1 MLQIKR
7 HCIIILRYEAN
18 LQVDDGVKNM
28 DREILL
34 IEDDEDLRLSICRKL
49 ERSGYTVHKAADL
62 GQARRLF
69 KERQVPLILCD
80 IDLPD
85 GSGLKLC
92 TEFRQY
98 SDVLFLF
105 LTAMD
110 TEEDM
115 INGYAAGA
123 DDYITKPFYPEVL
136 VSKVNAMFV
145 RGDKGEEKKR
155 IVCDGIV
162 LYTEER
168 RAQKDGENLNL
179 TAREYALLEY
189 LMMNPMRILSKNQM
203 LGAIW
208 DREEAFVDEN
218 TLAVNIRRLREKIE
232 TDPSNPEYIRNMR
245 GLGYIWER
253 NCVRR

>member
-1 MLQIKR
+1 
-7 HCIIILRYEAN
+7 
-18 LQVDDGVKNM
+18 M

-34 IEDDEDLRLSICRKL
+34 IEDDEDLRFSIGRKL
-49 ERSGYTVHKAADL
+49 ERSGYKIYEAA
-62 GQARRLF
+62 GFKQACRLY
-69 KERQVPLILCD
+69 KQYPVPLILCD

-85 GSGLKLC
+85 GSGLDLC
-92 TEFRQY
+92 RQLRES

-110 TEEDM
+110 AEEDM
-115 INGYAAGA
+115 IRGYAAGA

-136 VSKVNAMFV
+136 VSKVNAMFA
-145 RGDKGEEKKR
+145 RGDRGEEKTK
-155 IVCDGIV
+155 IVCGTIV
-162 LYTEER
+162 LYTEEKK
-168 RAQKDGENLNL
+168 AQKDGEDLNL

-189 LMMNPMRILSKNQM
+189 LMTNAMRVLSKNQM

-208 DREEAFVDEN
+208 DVEEAFVDEN

-232 TDPSNPEYIRNMR
+232 TDPSNPEYIKNMR

-253 NCVRR
+253 NCVKR

>member
-1 MLQIKR
+1 
-7 HCIIILRYEAN
+7 
-18 LQVDDGVKNM
+18 M
-28 DREILL
+28 DKEILL
-34 IEDDEDLRLSICRKL
+34 IEDDEDLRLSISRKL
-49 ERSGYTVHKAADL
+49 ERSGYKVYDAADL
-62 GQARRLF
+62 KQARRLYE
-69 KERQVPLILCD
+69 KNPVPLILCD

-85 GSGLKLC
+85 GSGLDLC
-92 TEFRQY
+92 RELREH

-115 INGYAAGA
+115 IQGYAVGA
-123 DDYITKPFYPEVL
+123 DDYITKPFYPDVL
-136 VSKVNAMFV
+136 VSKVNAIFA
-145 RGDKGEEKKR
+145 RGDKGEEKTK
-155 IVCDGIV
+155 IVCDKLV
-162 LYTEER
+162 LYMEEKKV
-168 RAQKDGENLNL
+168 QKDGEILNL

-189 LMMNPMRILSKNQM
+189 LMMNPMRILSKNQV

-208 DREEAFVDEN
+208 DKEEAFVDEN

-232 TDPSNPEYIRNMR
+232 LDPSNPEYIKNMR

>member
-1 MLQIKR
+1 
-7 HCIIILRYEAN
+7 
-18 LQVDDGVKNM
+18 M
-28 DREILL
+28 DKAILL
-34 IEDDEDLRLSICRKL
+34 VEDDEDLRLSIGRKL
-49 ERSGYTVHKAADL
+49 ERSGYKVYEAA
-62 GQARRLF
+62 GFKQARRLF
-69 KERQVPLILCD
+69 EQCPVPLILCD

-85 GSGLKLC
+85 GNGLDLC
-92 TEFRQY
+92 RDIREH

-115 INGYAAGA
+115 IQGYAVGA

-136 VSKVNAMFV
+136 VSKVNAMFA
-145 RGDKGEEKKR
+145 RGDKDEQKTKLVCDKIVLFTEEKK
-155 IVCDGIV
+155 G
-162 LYTEER
+162 
-168 RAQKDGENLNL
+168 QKGGEDLNL

-189 LMMNPMRILSKNQM
+189 FMMNPMRILSKNQV

-208 DREEAFVDEN
+208 DREETFVDEN

-232 TDPSNPEYIRNMR
+232 ADPSNPEYIRNVR

-253 NCVRR
+253 NCVKR

>member
-1 MLQIKR
+1 
-7 HCIIILRYEAN
+7 
-18 LQVDDGVKNM
+18 M
-28 DREILL
+28 DRQILL
-34 IEDDEDLRLSICRKL
+34 IEDDEDLLLSVGRKL
-49 ERSGYTVHKAADL
+49 ERSGYTVYKAADL
-62 GQARRLF
+62 KQARRLYE
-69 KERQVPLILCD
+69 KYPVPLILCD

-85 GSGLKLC
+85 GSGLDLC
-92 TEFRQY
+92 REIREH

-115 INGYAAGA
+115 IKGYAMGA

-136 VSKVNAMFV
+136 VSKVNAMFA
-145 RGDKGEEKKR
+145 REDKGEKKTR
-155 IVCDGIV
+155 IVCDGLI
-162 LYTEER
+162 LYTEEKK
-168 RAQKDGENLNL
+168 AQKDGENLNL

-189 LMMNPMRILSKNQM
+189 LMMNPMRILSKNLV

-208 DREEAFVDEN
+208 DKEEAFVDEN

-232 TDPSNPEYIRNMR
+232 TDPSNPAYIRNVR

>member
-1 MLQIKR
+1 
-7 HCIIILRYEAN
+7 
-18 LQVDDGVKNM
+18 M

-34 IEDDEDLRLSICRKL
+34 VEDDEDLRFSIGRKL
-49 ERSGYTVHKAADL
+49 EHSGYKVYEAA
-62 GQARRLF
+62 GFKQARRLY
-69 KERQVPLILCD
+69 EQYPVPLILCD

-85 GSGLKLC
+85 GSGLDLC
-92 TEFRQY
+92 RELREH

-115 INGYAAGA
+115 ITGYAVGA

-136 VSKVNAMFV
+136 VSKVNAMFA
-145 RGDKGEEKKR
+145 RGDKGEEKTK
-155 IVCDGIV
+155 IICDKIV
-162 LYTEER
+162 LYIEEK
-168 RAQKDGENLNL
+168 RAQKDGETLNL

-189 LMMNPMRILSKNQM
+189 LMMNPMRILSKNQV

-208 DREEAFVDEN
+208 DKEEAFVDEN

-232 TDPSNPEYIRNMR
+232 VDPSNPEYIKNVR

>member
-1 MLQIKR
+1 
-7 HCIIILRYEAN
+7 
-18 LQVDDGVKNM
+18 M
-28 DREILL
+28 DRTILF
-34 IEDDEDLRLSICRKL
+34 IEDDEDLRISVSRKL
-49 ERSGYTVHKAADL
+49 ERSGYAVYNAADL
-62 GQARRLF
+62 KQARRLF
-69 KERQVPLILCD
+69 KMNPTPLVLCD

-85 GSGLKLC
+85 GSGLDLC
-92 TEFRQY
+92 RELREH

-115 INGYAAGA
+115 IQGYVAGA
-123 DDYITKPFYPEVL
+123 DDYITKPFYLEVL
-136 VSKVNAMFV
+136 VSKVNAMFT
-145 RGDKGEEKKR
+145 RGDKGEERTK
-155 IVCDGIV
+155 IVCDTIV
-162 LYTEER
+162 LFTEEK
-168 RAQKDGENLNL
+168 RAQKDGKDLNL

-189 LMMNPMRILSKNQM
+189 LMTNSMRILSKNQV

-208 DREEAFVDEN
+208 DKEEAFVDEN

-232 TDPSNPEYIRNMR
+232 TNPSHPEYIKNMR

>member
-1 MLQIKR
+1 
-7 HCIIILRYEAN
+7 
-18 LQVDDGVKNM
+18 M

-34 IEDDEDLRLSICRKL
+34 IEDDEDLRLSVSRKL
-49 ERSGYTVHKAADL
+49 ERSGYRVYEAADMK
-62 GQARRLF
+62 QARRLYE
-69 KERQVPLILCD
+69 KYPVPLILCD

-85 GSGLKLC
+85 GNGLNLC
-92 TEFRQY
+92 REIREN

-115 INGYAAGA
+115 ILGYEAGA

-136 VSKVNAMFV
+136 VSKVNAMFA
-145 RGDKGEEKKR
+145 RGDKSEGKER
-155 IVCDGIV
+155 IVCDGLI
-162 LYTEER
+162 LYTEEK
-168 RAQKDGENLNL
+168 RAQKDGDNLSL

-189 LMMNPMRILSKNQM
+189 LMSNPMRILSKNQM
-203 LGAIW
+203 LSAIW
-208 DREEAFVDEN
+208 DKEEAFVDEN

-232 TDPSNPEYIRNMR
+232 TDPSNPEYIKNMR

>member
-1 MLQIKR
+1 
-7 HCIIILRYEAN
+7 
-18 LQVDDGVKNM
+18 M
-28 DREILL
+28 DRKILL
-34 IEDDEDLRLSICRKL
+34 VEDDEDLRLSIGRKL
-49 ERSGYTVHKAADL
+49 ERSGYSVYDAADL
-62 GQARRLF
+62 KQARRLF
-69 KERQVPLILCD
+69 KEKQVPLILCD

-85 GSGLKLC
+85 GSGMDLC
-92 TEFRQY
+92 AELRLH

-115 INGYAAGA
+115 IRGYAVGA

-136 VSKVNAMFV
+136 VQKVNAMFA
-145 RGDKGEEKKR
+145 RGDKGSEKTK
-155 IVCDGIV
+155 IVCDKIT
-162 LYTEER
+162 LYTEEKK
-168 RAQKDGENLNL
+168 ALKDGENLNL

-189 LMMNPMRILSKNQM
+189 LMMNPMRILSKNQV

-208 DREEAFVDEN
+208 DKEEAFVDEN
-218 TLAVNIRRLREKIE
+218 TLAVNVRRLREKIE
-232 TDPSNPEYIRNMR
+232 TDPSNPEYIKNMR

>member
-1 MLQIKR
+1 MNKQ
-7 HCIIILRYEAN
+7 
-18 LQVDDGVKNM
+18 
-28 DREILL
+28 ILL
-34 IEDDEDLRLSICRKL
+34 IEDDEDLRLSISYKL
-49 ERSGYTVHKAADL
+49 ERSGYTVYKAADL
-62 GQARRLF
+62 RQARRLF
-69 KERQVPLILCD
+69 KTNPTTLILCD

-85 GSGLKLC
+85 GSGLDLC
-92 TEFRQY
+92 KELREH

-115 INGYAAGA
+115 IKGYAVGA

-136 VSKVNAMFV
+136 VSKVNAMFA
-145 RGDKGEEKKR
+145 REDKNEEKTKLVCDKIVLYIEEKK
-155 IVCDGIV
+155 
-162 LYTEER
+162 
-168 RAQKDGENLNL
+168 AQKNGEDLNL

-189 LMMNPMRILSKNQM
+189 FMSNPMRILSKNQM

-208 DREEAFVDEN
+208 DKEEAFVDEN

-232 TDPSNPEYIRNMR
+232 TDPSSPEYIKNMR

>member
-1 MLQIKR
+1 
-7 HCIIILRYEAN
+7 
-18 LQVDDGVKNM
+18 M

-34 IEDDEDLRLSICRKL
+34 VEDDEDLRFSIGRKL
-49 ERSGYTVHKAADL
+49 ERSGYKVYEAA
-62 GQARRLF
+62 GFKQARRLY
-69 KERQVPLILCD
+69 EQYPVPLILCD

-85 GSGLKLC
+85 GNGLDLC
-92 TEFRQY
+92 RELREH

-115 INGYAAGA
+115 IKGYAMGA
-123 DDYITKPFYPEVL
+123 DDYITKPFYLEVL

-145 RGDKGEEKKR
+145 RGDKGEEKTK
-155 IVCDGIV
+155 IVCDKIV
-162 LYTEER
+162 LYLEEKKV
-168 RAQKDGENLNL
+168 QKDGEDINL

-189 LMMNPMRILSKNQM
+189 LMMNPMQILSKNQV

-208 DREEAFVDEN
+208 DKEEAFVDEN
-218 TLAVNIRRLREKIE
+218 TLAVNIRRLREKME
-232 TDPSNPEYIRNMR
+232 SDPSNPKYIKNVR

>member
-1 MLQIKR
+1 
-7 HCIIILRYEAN
+7 
-18 LQVDDGVKNM
+18 M
-28 DREILL
+28 DRQILL
-34 IEDDEDLRLSICRKL
+34 IEDDEDLRLSISRKL
-49 ERSGYTVHKAADL
+49 ERSGYTVYKAADL
-62 GQARRLF
+62 KQARRLF
-69 KERQVPLILCD
+69 KANSIPLILCD

-85 GSGLKLC
+85 GSGLDWCEELR
-92 TEFRQY
+92 EH

-115 INGYAAGA
+115 IKGYGVGA

-136 VSKVNAMFV
+136 VSKVNAMFA
-145 RGDKGEEKKR
+145 REDKSGEKKKLVCDKIVLNIEEKK
-155 IVCDGIV
+155 
-162 LYTEER
+162 
-168 RAQKDGENLNL
+168 AQKGGKTLNL

-189 LMMNPMRILSKNQM
+189 FMMNPMRILSKNQL

-208 DREEAFVDEN
+208 DKEEAFVDEN

-232 TDPSNPEYIRNMR
+232 TDPSNPEYIKNMR

-253 NCVRR
+253 NCVKR

>member
-1 MLQIKR
+1 
-7 HCIIILRYEAN
+7 
-18 LQVDDGVKNM
+18 M

-34 IEDDEDLRLSICRKL
+34 VEDDEDLCLSISRKL
-49 ERSGYTVHKAADL
+49 ERSGYTVYKAADIKH
-62 GQARRLF
+62 ARCLF
-69 KERQVPLILCD
+69 KEKRVPLVLCD

-85 GSGLKLC
+85 GSGLDLC
-92 TEFRQY
+92 TEFRRH

-115 INGYAAGA
+115 IKGYAAGA

-136 VSKVNAMFV
+136 VSKVNAMFA
-145 RGDKGEEKKR
+145 RGDKDGEKTR
-155 IVCDGIV
+155 IVCDGII
-162 LYTEER
+162 LYTEEK
-168 RAQKDGENLNL
+168 RALKDGERLNL

-189 LMMNPMRILSKNQM
+189 LMMNPMRILSKNQV
-203 LGAIW
+203 LSAIW

-253 NCVRR
+253 NCVKR

>member
-1 MLQIKR
+1 
-7 HCIIILRYEAN
+7 
-18 LQVDDGVKNM
+18 M

-34 IEDDEDLRLSICRKL
+34 VEDDEDLRLSISRKL
-49 ERSGYTVHKAADL
+49 EQSAYKVYEAA
-62 GQARRLF
+62 GFKQACRLY
-69 KERQVPLILCD
+69 EQYPVPLILCD

-85 GSGLKLC
+85 GSGLDLCRKLR
-92 TEFRQY
+92 EN

-115 INGYAAGA
+115 IQGYAVGA

-136 VSKVNAMFV
+136 VSKVNAMFA
-145 RGDKGEEKKR
+145 RGDKSEEKTK
-155 IVCDGIV
+155 IVCDTIV
-162 LYTEER
+162 LYTDEK
-168 RAQKDGENLNL
+168 RAQKDGADLNL

-189 LMMNPMRILSKNQM
+189 LMTNSMRILSKNQV

-208 DREEAFVDEN
+208 DKEEAFVDDN

-232 TDPSNPEYIRNMR
+232 TDPSHPEYIKNMR

>member
-1 MLQIKR
+1 
-7 HCIIILRYEAN
+7 
-18 LQVDDGVKNM
+18 M

-34 IEDDEDLRLSICRKL
+34 VEDDEDLRLSISRKL
-49 ERSGYTVHKAADL
+49 ERSGYKVYEAAGFRQACRL
-62 GQARRLF
+62 YGQYP
-69 KERQVPLILCD
+69 VPLILCD

-85 GSGLKLC
+85 GNGLDLCRKLR
-92 TEFRQY
+92 EN

-115 INGYAAGA
+115 IQGYAVGA
-123 DDYITKPFYPEVL
+123 DDYVTKPFYPEVL
-136 VSKVNAMFV
+136 VSKVNAMFA
-145 RGDKGEEKKR
+145 RGDKSEEKTK
-155 IVCDGIV
+155 IVCDKIV
-162 LYTEER
+162 LSTTEKK
-168 RAQKDGENLNL
+168 AQRDGEDLNL

-189 LMMNPMRILSKNQM
+189 LMTNSMRILSKNQV

-208 DREEAFVDEN
+208 DKEEAFVDEN

-232 TDPSNPEYIRNMR
+232 TDPSKPEYIKNVR

>member
-1 MLQIKR
+1 
-7 HCIIILRYEAN
+7 
-18 LQVDDGVKNM
+18 M
-28 DREILL
+28 DRQILL
-34 IEDDEDLRLSICRKL
+34 IEDDEDLRLSVSRKL
-49 ERSGYTVHKAADL
+49 ERSGYTVYKAADL
-62 GQARRLF
+62 KQARRF
-69 KERQVPLILCD
+69 FRTNPVPLILCD

-85 GSGLKLC
+85 GSGLDLC
-92 TEFRQY
+92 EELREH

-115 INGYAAGA
+115 IKGYAVGA

-136 VSKVNAMFV
+136 VSKVNAMFA
-145 RGDKGEEKKR
+145 REDKNEEKTKLVCDKIVLYIEEKK
-155 IVCDGIV
+155 
-162 LYTEER
+162 
-168 RAQKDGENLNL
+168 AQRDGETLNL

-189 LMMNPMRILSKNQM
+189 FMMNPMRILSKNQM

-208 DREEAFVDEN
+208 DKEEAFVDEN

-232 TDPSNPEYIRNMR
+232 TDPSNPEYIKNMR

-253 NCVRR
+253 NCVKR

>member
-1 MLQIKR
+1 
-7 HCIIILRYEAN
+7 
-18 LQVDDGVKNM
+18 M

-34 IEDDEDLRLSICRKL
+34 VEDDEDLRLSIGRKL
-49 ERSGYTVHKAADL
+49 ERSGYKVYETV
-62 GQARRLF
+62 GVRQACRLY
-69 KERQVPLILCD
+69 EQYPVPLIICD

-85 GSGLKLC
+85 GSGLDLC
-92 TEFRQY
+92 RQLREN
-98 SDVLFLF
+98 SDVMFLF

-115 INGYAAGA
+115 IRGYAAGA

-136 VSKVNAMFV
+136 VSKVNAIFA
-145 RGDKGEEKKR
+145 RGDKGEEKTK
-155 IVCDGIV
+155 IVCDTIV
-162 LYTEER
+162 LYTEEKK
-168 RAQKDGENLNL
+168 AQKDGENLNL

-189 LMMNPMRILSKNQM
+189 LMTNAMRILSKNQV

-208 DREEAFVDEN
+208 DKEEAFVDEN

-232 TDPSNPEYIRNMR
+232 TDPSNPEYIKNIR

>member
-1 MLQIKR
+1 
-7 HCIIILRYEAN
+7 
-18 LQVDDGVKNM
+18 M
-28 DREILL
+28 DKEILL
-34 IEDDEDLRLSICRKL
+34 VEDDEDLRLSISSKL
-49 ERSGYTVHKAADL
+49 EHSGYKVYEAA
-62 GQARRLF
+62 GFMQARRLYA
-69 KERQVPLILCD
+69 QYPVPLILCD

-85 GSGLKLC
+85 GSGLDLC
-92 TEFRQY
+92 RQLREN

-115 INGYAAGA
+115 IQGYAAGA

-136 VSKVNAMFV
+136 VSKVNAMFA
-145 RGDKGEEKKR
+145 RGDIGAEKTN
-155 IVCDGIV
+155 IVCDKIV
-162 LYTEER
+162 LSTTEKK
-168 RAQKDGENLNL
+168 AQRDGENLNL

-189 LMMNPMRILSKNQM
+189 LMTNPMRILSKNQV

-208 DREEAFVDEN
+208 DQDEAFVDEN

-232 TDPSNPEYIRNMR
+232 TDPSNPEYIKNVR

>member
-1 MLQIKR
+1 
-7 HCIIILRYEAN
+7 
-18 LQVDDGVKNM
+18 M
-28 DREILL
+28 DKAILL
-34 IEDDEDLRLSICRKL
+34 VEDDEDLRLSIRRKL
-49 ERSGYTVHKAADL
+49 ERSGYKVYEAA
-62 GQARRLF
+62 GFKQARRLF
-69 KERQVPLILCD
+69 EQYPVPLILCD

-85 GSGLKLC
+85 GNGLDLC
-92 TEFRQY
+92 RDIREH

-115 INGYAAGA
+115 IQGYAVGA

-136 VSKVNAMFV
+136 VSKVNAMFA
-145 RGDKGEEKKR
+145 RGDKDEHKTKLVCDKIVLFTEEKK
-155 IVCDGIV
+155 G
-162 LYTEER
+162 
-168 RAQKDGENLNL
+168 QKGGEDLNL

-189 LMMNPMRILSKNQM
+189 FMMNPMRILSKNQV

-208 DREEAFVDEN
+208 DREETFVDEN

-232 TDPSNPEYIRNMR
+232 ADPSNPEYIRNVR

-253 NCVRR
+253 NCVKR

>member
-1 MLQIKR
+1 
-7 HCIIILRYEAN
+7 
-18 LQVDDGVKNM
+18 M

-34 IEDDEDLRLSICRKL
+34 VEDDEDLRLSIGRKL
-49 ERSGYTVHKAADL
+49 ERSGYKVYEAASFKQACRL
-62 GQARRLF
+62 YGQYP
-69 KERQVPLILCD
+69 VPLILCD

-85 GSGLKLC
+85 GSGLDLC
-92 TEFRQY
+92 RQLREN

-110 TEEDM
+110 TEEEM
-115 INGYAAGA
+115 IRGYEVGA

-136 VSKVNAMFV
+136 VSKVNAIFA
-145 RGDKGEEKKR
+145 RGDKDEEKTK
-155 IVCDGIV
+155 IVCDTIV
-162 LYTEER
+162 LYTEEKR
-168 RAQKDGENLNL
+168 VQKGGEDLNL

-189 LMMNPMRILSKNQM
+189 LMTNAMRILSKNQL

-208 DREEAFVDEN
+208 DKEETFVDEN

-232 TDPSNPEYIRNMR
+232 TDPSNPEYIKNIR

>member
-1 MLQIKR
+1 
-7 HCIIILRYEAN
+7 
-18 LQVDDGVKNM
+18 M
-28 DREILL
+28 DKEILL
-34 IEDDEDLRLSICRKL
+34 VEDDEDLRLSIGRKL
-49 ERSGYTVHKAADL
+49 ERSGYKVYEAA
-62 GQARRLF
+62 GFKQARRLY
-69 KERQVPLILCD
+69 EQYPVPLILCD

-85 GSGLKLC
+85 GNGLDLC
-92 TEFRQY
+92 REVREH

-115 INGYAAGA
+115 IQGYAVGA

-136 VSKVNAMFV
+136 VSKVNAMFA
-145 RGDKGEEKKR
+145 RGDKDEQKTKLVCDKIVLFTEEKK
-155 IVCDGIV
+155 G
-162 LYTEER
+162 
-168 RAQKDGENLNL
+168 QKSGEDLNL

-189 LMMNPMRILSKNQM
+189 FMMNPMRILSKNQV

-208 DREEAFVDEN
+208 DREETFVDEN

-232 TDPSNPEYIRNMR
+232 ADPSNPEYIRNVR

-253 NCVRR
+253 NCVKR